1 MGEERRFE
9 GKTLL
14 VTGGAGFIGSNF
26 IRYMLKRYAD
36 IRIINLDKLT
46 YAGNPEN
53 LADVENDPRYDFI
66 HGDIRDRDVVRKVI
80 PRVQGV
86 VHLAAE
92 THVDRSILD
101 AGEFVLTDVYG
112 TFVLLEALRGS
123 DVEVFLHVS
132 TDEVYGSRTMGF
144 FKEEDSLNP
153 SSPYSASKAGADR
166 LAYAYTVTYGLPI
179 MILRPSNNFGPYQ
192 YPEKFIPLFTTHAL
206 EDQPLPLYGRGT
218 NVRDWLFVEDHCR
231 AIDLVLR
238 RGNPGDV
245 FNVGANNEVR
255 NIEVTEHILK
265 LLGKPKTLIKFVPD
279 RPGHDIRYAVDCGRI
294 HALGWKPES
303 DFSEAL
309 EATVHWYRDHE
320 EWWRK
325 IKRKD
330 KEFRSFYE
338 THYRNR

>member
-1 MGEERRFE
+1 
-9 GKTLL
+9 
-14 VTGGAGFIGSNF
+14 
-26 IRYMLKRYAD
+26 
-36 IRIINLDKLT
+36 
-46 YAGNPEN
+46 
-53 LADVENDPRYDFI
+53 
-66 HGDIRDRDVVRKVI
+66 
-80 PRVQGV
+80 
-86 VHLAAE
+86 
-92 THVDRSILD
+92 
-101 AGEFVLTDVYG
+101 
-112 TFVLLEALRGS
+112 
-123 DVEVFLHVS
+123 
-132 TDEVYGSRTMGF
+132 
-144 FKEEDSLNP
+144 
-153 SSPYSASKAGADR
+153 